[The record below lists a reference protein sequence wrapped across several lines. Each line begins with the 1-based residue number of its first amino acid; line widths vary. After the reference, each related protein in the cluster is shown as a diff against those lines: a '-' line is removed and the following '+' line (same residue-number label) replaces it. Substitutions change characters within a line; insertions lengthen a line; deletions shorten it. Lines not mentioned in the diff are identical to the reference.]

1 MSPET
6 TESPSVPAV
15 EWAPPT
21 RYCDQPMD
29 WRTRLVGLGGTTA
42 VLALVA
48 AVGML
53 GWQVAESVIISPSP
67 PVVVNLRSFEAPPE
81 PVREVPEGP
90 EKAERQEAKPEP
102 KPDVVIPTPL
112 IRLPVSSA
120 AAQDMPEPMI
130 EIVDPGPVVSDAT
143 APKSIAA
150 PEGRQA
156 SANVEATWEAL
167 ILAHPEKYRSQP
179 PRHRVTRQPSVAQLH
194 TEPALLGER

>member
-1 MSPET
+1 MRISDWSSDVCSSDLIRDFEAFGDHVVLKSYAYGDAGISPET

-67 PVVVNLRSFEAPPE
+67 PVDRKS
-81 PVREVPEGP
+81 
-90 EKAERQEAKPEP
+90 
-102 KPDVVIPTPL
+102 T
-112 IRLPVSSA
+112 RLNSS
-120 AAQDMPEPMI
+120 
-130 EIVDPGPVVSDAT
+130 
-143 APKSIAA
+143 
-150 PEGRQA
+150 
-156 SANVEATWEAL
+156 
-167 ILAHPEKYRSQP
+167 H
-179 PRHRVTRQPSVAQLH
+179 
-194 TEPALLGER
+194 

>member
-1 MSPET
+1 MG
-6 TESPSVPAV
+6 
-15 EWAPPT
+15 
-21 RYCDQPMD
+21 

-102 KPDVVIPTPL
+102 KPEDRKST
-112 IRLPVSSA
+112 RLNSSHSCEPR
-120 AAQDMPEPMI
+120 MPS
-130 EIVDPGPVVSDAT
+130 SD
-143 APKSIAA
+143 
-150 PEGRQA
+150 
-156 SANVEATWEAL
+156 
-167 ILAHPEKYRSQP
+167 
-179 PRHRVTRQPSVAQLH
+179 
-194 TEPALLGER
+194 